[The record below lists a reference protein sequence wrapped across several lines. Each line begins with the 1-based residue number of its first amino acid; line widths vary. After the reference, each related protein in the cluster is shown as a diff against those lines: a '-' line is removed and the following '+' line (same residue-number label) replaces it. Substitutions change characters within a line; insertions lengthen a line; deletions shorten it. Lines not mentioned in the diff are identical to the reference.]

1 MILDGEA
8 ADENALTRQRLI
20 GLVSTGECVALVGA
34 GCSEPAEFPLW
45 GTFLRDLETM
55 AVGLSVPFEP
65 NEETRVANPLGYAR
79 EIADHCMRNEL
90 HDRYLQWLQRTF
102 DREVEP
108 PRLTRWL
115 VSLPFRAFLTT
126 NYEHVLELGLANEG
140 IAFEWVDVQQDTRFK
155 LSKRLQAVSVTDQKV
170 GVFHL
175 HGHHRAPQLMVVN
188 EADYDRA
195 YGRKSTSDA
204 VPAASFV
211 LSSLLPTRPIVFL
224 GFSFQDRHLTEV
236 LERVT
241 RDGWSWGAGFHY
253 AVMPITIEGREHSLA
268 AARRFREEF
277 GVETVFYEVEGGD
290 YSGFAALIEQ
300 LAGELG
306 VVPSSE
312 ARVGVSRT
320 PPVSGAGSWSRRL
333 TRRAVERAQ
342 AAADPA
348 PAPPPAEEGP
358 DAN

>member
-1 MILDGEA
+1 VILDGEDA
-8 ADENALTRQRLI
+8 AENALTRQRLI
-20 GLVSTGECVALVGA
+20 GLLSTGECVALVGA
-34 GCSEPAEFPLW
+34 GCSEPAGFPLW
-45 GTFLRDLETM
+45 GAFLRDLEAM
-55 AVGLSVPFEP
+55 AVCLSVPFEA
-65 NEETRVANPLGYAR
+65 NEEARITNPLGYAR
-79 EIADHCMRNEL
+79 EIADHCVGNEL
-90 HDRYLQWLQRTF
+90 HDRYLQWLQRQF
-102 DREVEP
+102 DRDVVP

-126 NYEHVLELGLANEG
+126 NYDRVLELGLTGEG
-140 IAFEWVDVQQDTRFK
+140 VDFDWVDVQRDTPFT
-155 LSKRLQAVSVTDQKV
+155 LSKRLQAVSVTDGKV

-175 HGHHRAPQLMVVN
+175 HGHHRAPELMVVN

-195 YGRKSTSDA
+195 YGRISTSA
-204 VPAASFV
+204 SIAPASFV
-211 LSSLLPTRPIVFL
+211 LSSLLGTRPIVFL

-241 RDGWSWGAGFHY
+241 RDGWSWGAGYHY
-253 AVMPITIEGREHSLA
+253 AVMPITAEGRDESLTE
-268 AARRFREEF
+268 ARRFREEF

-290 YSGFAALIEQ
+290 YSGFAAVVEQ

-306 VVPSSE
+306 VVPASE
-312 ARVGVSRT
+312 TRVGTSRMQLE
-320 PPVSGAGSWSRRL
+320 SGPGSWSRRL

-348 PAPPPAEEGP
+348 PAHPRAEEGP